1 MVAAVVVPDPT
12 WIGGLYDGGDGDEA
26 ATLVW
31 DHGSAVVP
39 AGIALLAILAAL
51 VVAAPAH
58 AIVARFPLGAPC
70 PARRLPPDARSPR
83 DRRRRGRARWRGDGA
98 VLA

>member
-1 MVAAVVVPDPT
+1 VALAPATRGGDGPGAVGLRRAHGGGGRRARST

-26 ATLVW
+26 AALVW

-51 VVAAPAH
+51 VVAAPPPAV
-58 AIVARFPLGAPC
+58 VARFSLGAPC
-70 PARRLPPDARSPR
+70 PRAPP
-83 DRRRRGRARWRGDGA
+83 RA
-98 VLA
+98 